1 MLSILGMCKLRKTEN
16 ARVSV
21 EEIKNWRFKRKKKKK
36 KKKVMQK
43 ISNIDQ
49 VLKTREK
56 RKEGSKRNKMVQ

>member
-1 MLSILGMCKLRKTEN
+1 MQECQ
-16 ARVSV
+16 
-21 EEIKNWRFKRKKKKK
+21 WKRSRIGDLKEKRRR

-56 RKEGSKRNKMVQ
+56 RKEGSKQNKMLQ

>member
-1 MLSILGMCKLRKTEN
+1 MQECQWKRSRIGDLKEKIRK
-16 ARVSV
+16 R
-21 EEIKNWRFKRKKKKK
+21 R

-56 RKEGSKRNKMVQ
+56 RKEGSKQNKMLQ